1 MMANEPY
8 LIAESE
14 DGKHA
19 DVNLYGEVVQNT
31 PIDFWTGEPMK
42 GLYISLED
50 FLRDLDGLNDVESIT
65 FHINSVGGDV
75 FAGLSIY
82 NRIRALKAETT
93 TIVDGLA
100 ASAASIIAQ
109 AGDKRQVSLG
119 AQTMIHTAKALLIG
133 FYNTDDIQKVDGML
147 QTADKSLAGI
157 YAERTGLEETKILE
171 MMGQETWMTAD
182 EAVENGFADE
192 VIGREEPI
200 VDKIEGHD
208 NILMVNGVIHSLYNM
223 PAPNMNVSAV
233 LTKDEIANGREPSV
247 IDANDPK
254 KEEKK
259 MMTLEELKASQ
270 PDLVKQ
276 IQDEA
281 TTTACGNVNDSVQ
294 AALEADRNRM
304 KEIDSIA
311 KMVGDP
317 QMVDKA
323 KYEEPISASEL
334 ALKAMK
340 QQQAAGNTFMQARS
354 EEMNET
360 SDVAPAPNSG
370 MNDSATQLIV
380 QNEVELEA
388 LKEKLKE
395 R

>member
-1 MMANEPY
+1 MSSEPY
-8 LIAESE
+8 LIAKSE

-19 DVNLYGEVVQNT
+19 DVNLYGEVVQDT

-42 GLYISLED
+42 GLYISLES
-50 FLRDLDGLNDVESIT
+50 FLKDLDSLSDMDSVT

-109 AGDKRQVSLG
+109 AGDIRQVSLG
-119 AQTMIHTAKALLIG
+119 AQTMIHGSSALLIG
-133 FYNTDDIQKVDGML
+133 FYNEEDIQKVDGML
-147 QTADKSLAGI
+147 KSANKSLAGI
-157 YAERTGLEETKILE
+157 YAERTGLEEEDVLD
-171 MMGQETWMTAD
+171 MMENETWMTPD
-182 EAVENGFADE
+182 EAVANGFADE

-200 VDKIEGHD
+200 VDKIEGYD
-208 NILMVNGVIHSLYNM
+208 NMLMVNGIVHNFHNI
-223 PAPNMNVSAV
+223 PAPNMNVSAI

-370 MNDSATQLIV
+370 MNDSAAQLIV